1 MYDLIII
8 GSGVAGLGAAVYARR
23 FEMKTLVIGDLEGGT
38 ITLTHLVE
46 NYPGFESL
54 SGLELAQNI
63 LKHAKNLGAEIKS
76 ATVTKVEETKNGFL
90 VKTANEEF
98 ESKTVI
104 FATGTEH
111 RKLETKGAA
120 EFENKGVS
128 YCATCDAPFFKGKHV
143 ALVGG
148 SDSAVKESLIAAQHA
163 AKVTVLYRGEK
174 LRAEPINIRRMEAA
188 ENIETKCC
196 VNIEEIYGSEKVE
209 GVKLDNGEDLKLDG
223 IFIEIGRLPKNEI
236 AKDLGVELNEKGEI
250 KITRFAETN
259 VAGVFAAGDVTDADW
274 KQAVTGVAEGAHA
287 ANQAF
292 EYLQV
297 QS

>member
-1 MYDLIII
+1 MYDLIIV
-8 GSGVAGLGAAVYARR
+8 GSGVAGLGAAIYARR
-23 FEMKTLVIGDLEGGT
+23 FEMKVLVIGDLEGGT

-63 LKHAKNLGAEIKS
+63 LKHAKKLGAEIKS
-76 ATVTKVEETKNGFL
+76 AAVTKVEKTKNGFL

-111 RKLETKGAA
+111 RKLEAKGAA

-128 YCATCDAPFFKGKHV
+128 YCATCDAPFFKTKNV

-163 AKVTVLYRGEK
+163 TKVTILYRGEK

-196 VNIEEIYGSEKVE
+196 VNIEKIYGNEKVE

-223 IFIEIGRLPKNEI
+223 IFIEIGRLPRNEI

-259 VAGVFAAGDVTDADW
+259 VTGVFAAGDVTDADW

-292 EYLQV
+292 EYLQK
-297 QS
+297 

>member
-8 GSGVAGLGAAVYARR
+8 GSGVAGLGAAIYARR
-23 FEMKTLVIGDLEGGT
+23 FEMKVLVIGDLEGGT

-63 LKHAKNLGAEIKS
+63 LKHARNLGAEIKS
-76 ATVTKVEETKNGFL
+76 ATVTKVEKTENGLL

-111 RKLETKGAA
+111 RKLEAKGAA

-163 AKVTVLYRGEK
+163 AKVTILYRGEK

-209 GVKLDNGEDLKLDG
+209 GVKLDNGENLKLDG
-223 IFIEIGRLPKNEI
+223 IFIEIGRLPRNEI
-236 AKDLGVELNEKGEI
+236 AKNLGVKLNEKGEI

-292 EYLQV
+292 EYLQD
-297 QS
+297 QG

>member
-1 MYDLIII
+1 MYDLVII

-23 FEMKTLVIGDLEGGT
+23 FEMKVLVIGDLEGGT

-63 LKHAKNLGAEIKS
+63 LKHARNLGAEIKS
-76 ATVTKVEETKNGFL
+76 ATVTKVEKTENRFL
-90 VKTANEEF
+90 VKTANEKF

-111 RKLETKGAA
+111 RKLEAKGAA

-223 IFIEIGRLPKNEI
+223 IFIEIGRLPRNEI
-236 AKDLGVELNEKGEI
+236 AKDLGVELNKKGEI